1 MPFVEALE
9 YRHKDDKIRVESE
22 KLLSVDKWKKV
33 NAKVSEIAKILK
45 EGSTD

>member
-1 MPFVEALE
+1 MPFAEALE

-22 KLLSVDKWKKV
+22 KILSVPDWKKV

-45 EGSTD
+45 EGSKD